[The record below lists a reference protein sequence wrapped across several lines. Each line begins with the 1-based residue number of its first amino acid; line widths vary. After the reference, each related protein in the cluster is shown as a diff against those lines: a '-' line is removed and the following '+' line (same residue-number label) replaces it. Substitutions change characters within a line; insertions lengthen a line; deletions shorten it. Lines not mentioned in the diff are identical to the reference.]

1 MRQADDADGVENV
14 RVRAV
19 PGDRPGIHHRAQVQ
33 AAGPGTE
40 DVLSRF
46 ASIDELMSISS
57 LCRFR
62 PPGCAGSSWRFQMDV
77 TEASAM
83 TEASGLVGEQLSAP
97 LGPASFSDQLRR
109 LTREAPLQSLLMAFL
124 LGILFARRG

>member
-1 MRQADDADGVENV
+1 
-14 RVRAV
+14 
-19 PGDRPGIHHRAQVQ
+19 
-33 AAGPGTE
+33 
-40 DVLSRF
+40 
-46 ASIDELMSISS
+46 
-57 LCRFR
+57 
-62 PPGCAGSSWRFQMDV
+62 MDV

-109 LTREAPLQSLLMAFL
+109 MTREAPLQSLLMAFL